1 MKKNDVR
8 RCPHCKILIQRIDGC
23 YRVTCTGCKKS
34 ICWKN
39 KADGTPCMEI
49 FETSSECYSHLTKEH
64 GGYW

>member
-39 KADGTPCMEI
+39 KADGTPCMAL